1 MPRNN
6 QRCVANLDNLKSL
19 GASTN
24 LSAGGASLHSRMK
37 TVSMAALA
45 LALSAVVALAPFAAQ
60 AAADTWNGATS
71 NAWETA
77 TNWSAGAPI
86 TTSAVTISNLTN
98 NPVQIN
104 SNVSLNGTT
113 GALILGTAPAPG
125 TANGLN
131 INSGFTLT
139 MGARPV
145 TLNGGSIT
153 GLGTLSATT
162 GTISGYGTISS
173 LLTAT
178 MHFSATATDGTA
190 FGGFSP
196 FVNGTPGTPITFIG
210 QSLTSDSFA
219 ISSRGNY
226 NFQGVTLTTP
236 TLSGVSNNLN
246 AGSVGGNNYYG
257 LLSFSGAASTV
268 VGNVNNT
275 NYEQFDINGTT
286 LHLNNFSLSNSW
298 ATNVP
303 PFFVINAGGTLDNTV
318 GNSNLTGHMAV
329 VMNGGSLTNSGGGTF
344 TAPGLITGTG
354 LVSGPMTATGGLTA
368 SGGLLTVDGT
378 AGGGITAASAGW
390 GTAGSGNVLDLKGT
404 INFSPSGGFP
414 AAPALNP
421 NLGTVQLDGVTIN
434 TTGGSGQIQVNNGQ
448 VNVASGVNTLNGAFT
463 PGGTG
468 TTASYS
474 VANGATLSLQNPTS
488 LTNAISGTNFTMAKG
503 SQLVVGGSKDGIT
516 LSGSFSFQ
524 QTDTTSSWTY
534 ASTPG
539 LGPDL
544 TMTGGTSSVPTI
556 LEVGGINLG
565 FLPAGFIK
573 NFALASL
580 TINTTGYVDLMDQFA
595 NATPLG
601 WTSGSEAL
609 YLDNL
614 FGTSKTSSGTL
625 NLDGLSAYLQ
635 GYGLLKNGIFTDANG
650 NLVDIVGA
658 PVPVPEPATITMM
671 LAGFSSLYLLAV
683 RRRKSE
689 VARATP

>member
-1 MPRNN
+1 
-6 QRCVANLDNLKSL
+6 
-19 GASTN
+19 
-24 LSAGGASLHSRMK
+24 MK

-45 LALSAVVALAPFAAQ
+45 LALPAAVVLAPCAAQ
-60 AAADTWNGATS
+60 AAADTWTGATS

-77 TNWSAGAPI
+77 TNWSAGAP
-86 TTSAVTISNLTN
+86 TATSAVTISNLTN

-113 GALILGTAPAPG
+113 GALTLGTGAAPG
-125 TANGLN
+125 TANVLN
-131 INSGFTLT
+131 INLGDTLT

-145 TLNGGSIT
+145 TLDGGSIT
-153 GLGTLSATT
+153 GLGTLSAT

-173 LLTAT
+173 LLTGT
-178 MHFSATATDGTA
+178 SFSATATDGNN
-190 FGGFSP
+190 FGGFAP
-196 FVNGTPGTPITFIG
+196 FVNGTPGTPITLIG
-210 QSLTSDSFA
+210 QSNLTSDSFA
-219 ISSRGNY
+219 ISNHGDF

-236 TLSGVSNNLN
+236 TLSGVSTNLN
-246 AGSVGGNNYYG
+246 AGSLGGNNYYG

-344 TAPGLITGTG
+344 VAPGLITGTG
-354 LVSGPMTATGGLTA
+354 LVSGPMTVTGGLTA
-368 SGGLLTVDGT
+368 SGGLLTVNGT

-390 GTAGSGNVLDLKGT
+390 GTAGSGNVLDLIGT
-404 INFSPSGGFP
+404 INFSPSGSFP

-421 NLGTVQLDGVTIN
+421 NLGTIQLDGATIT

-448 VNVASGVNTLNGAFT
+448 VNVASGVNTLNGAFV

-488 LTNAISGTNFTMAKG
+488 LTAAISGTNFTMANG
-503 SQLVVGGSKDGIT
+503 SKLVVGGSNNGIT
-516 LSGSFSFQ
+516 LSGNFSFQ

-534 ASTPG
+534 GSTQG
-539 LGPDL
+539 LGPNL
-544 TMTGGTSSVPTI
+544 TMTGGTSSIPTT
-556 LEVGGINLG
+556 LEVGGVNVG
-565 FLPAGFIK
+565 YLPAGFTK

-580 TINTTGYVDLMDQFA
+580 TLGATAYVNLVDQYP
-595 NATPLG
+595 NATPSG

-614 FGTSKTSSGTL
+614 FGTSKTSYGTL

-635 GYGLLKNGIFTDANG
+635 GYGLLQNGIFTDANG

-658 PVPVPEPATITMM
+658 SAPVPEPATITMM
-671 LAGFSSLYLLAV
+671 LTGFSSLLCLAAV

-689 VARATP
+689 IARATP